1 MDNIVPLHTQP
12 QPRLTEYADVGALR
26 LEIPVRLDG
35 KSHTIVVGIN
45 VVEAPLSA
53 WKDCSD
59 HMAKCEAVRAEIA
72 RVFEQR
78 IYIEAEGKPTV
89 IEGTPLD
96 DALANLIIRKMEGI
110 K

>member
-1 MDNIVPLHTQP
+1 
-12 QPRLTEYADVGALR
+12 
-26 LEIPVRLDG
+26 
-35 KSHTIVVGIN
+35 
-45 VVEAPLSA
+45 
-53 WKDCSD
+53 
-59 HMAKCEAVRAEIA
+59 MAKCEAVRAEIA